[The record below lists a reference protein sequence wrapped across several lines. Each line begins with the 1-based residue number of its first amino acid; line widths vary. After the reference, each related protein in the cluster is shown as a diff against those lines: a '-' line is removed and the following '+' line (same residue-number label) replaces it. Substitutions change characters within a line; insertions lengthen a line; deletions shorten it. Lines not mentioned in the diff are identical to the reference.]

1 MNEIISIDHSIELRG
16 FILICE
22 LERMYGKKFDMIE
35 TNKIKLFS
43 DEFFPCIDESI
54 YRYKIEDFLED
65 EYSFIEDKIYEVLK
79 KYKLSPTQ
87 YEKVYHPYPVK

>member
-43 DEFFPCIDESI
+43 DEFFPVDVEIGKFQDQGQCS
-54 YRYKIEDFLED
+54 
-65 EYSFIEDKIYEVLK
+65 VG
-79 KYKLSPTQ
+79 PGPGQ
-87 YEKVYHPYPVK
+87 CPC